1 MQNKKNIIII
11 GTGEIGMSIASK
23 LLMQG
28 HDVSVIEQ
36 DKANLKNLDN
46 NFDVKS
52 IHGNGCLPHNLKAA
66 GAETAD
72 ALIALSNVDEVNMV
86 ACQVAYSIF
95 DIKLRMAR
103 IYNHDYLDENYKHLF
118 NDQDLP
124 VDYVISPEQQVAN
137 RILQTLSIPKALDV
151 TYFFA
156 DKQVVFALKLNKEF
170 KHFNLKI
177 DEFAKKV
184 PYKFKTMLISR
195 NDRSIIP
202 TVNDHFEE
210 GDIVYFLLETKD
222 INEFLGTLGFIHT
235 PATNILIVGGGNTGF
250 AVAKELEK
258 KQYNIK
264 IIEKDIHR
272 ANYLAEALI
281 DTTVINA
288 DAMNFRS
295 LDDANLANMDIIL
308 NLTDSDEV
316 NSLCSMYENQSG
328 AENIYTIIK
337 NNLLG
342 DLTNNMHYAKVIT
355 PRNITASKIL
365 RFVRNA
371 KIYNLYNIQNDS
383 AEVMEVKISKTSPL
397 NGMTIAQFN
406 KRKDAKVGAVI
417 NQKGVFYDED
427 TIMHADDRIIV
438 LALVDSL
445 GEFYNLI
452 EK

>member
-1 MQNKKNIIII
+1 
-11 GTGEIGMSIASK
+11 
-23 LLMQG
+23 
-28 HDVSVIEQ
+28 
-36 DKANLKNLDN
+36 
-46 NFDVKS
+46 
-52 IHGNGCLPHNLKAA
+52 
-66 GAETAD
+66 
-72 ALIALSNVDEVNMV
+72 MV

-177 DEFAKKV
+177 NEFAKKV